1 MKKLKK
7 WISVGEFAEN
17 LKNNETQSEK
27 ILKDKLSMIAG
38 LIFKD
43 QHIYKVGN
51 KRKPFIVDFWL
62 PELKTVIE
70 VDGEYHNS
78 SEQKEKDLKRDLI
91 IADKGHKIIRI
102 KNNIAETISMSD
114 LLKLLELDINTPYI
128 KDNELIKS
136 RISDER
142 NKRIEE
148 IQRKITRKEKEILHA
163 QQSIEALKKLL
174 ETIVKR

>member
-1 MKKLKK
+1 
-7 WISVGEFAEN
+7 
-17 LKNNETQSEK
+17 
-27 ILKDKLSMIAG
+27 
-38 LIFKD
+38 
-43 QHIYKVGN
+43 
-51 KRKPFIVDFWL
+51 
-62 PELKTVIE
+62 
-70 VDGEYHNS
+70 
-78 SEQKEKDLKRDLI
+78 
-91 IADKGHKIIRI
+91 
-102 KNNIAETISMSD
+102 MSD